1 MGISKRG
8 RDRKKNCTTT
18 WSYLKIGIHIK
29 LYNCKKSLRSKE
41 VDEEMSTLQILLD
54 RPSSLCITHVFM
66 FLKFDLQGVTGCRNR
81 NKKRFHNRDQAK
93 NLVKMY
99 DGQFP
104 EENLELYLDYY
115 EMTKEEFQ
123 DVINFWANKDILKFE
138 KGKWI
143 PKFEIV

>member
-1 MGISKRG
+1 MIYIFFGPPGAGKG
-8 RDRKKNCTTT
+8 T
-18 WSYLKIGIHIK
+18 
-29 LYNCKKSLRSKE
+29 
-41 VDEEMSTLQILLD
+41 
-54 RPSSLCITHVFM
+54 
-66 FLKFDLQGVTGCRNR
+66 
-81 NKKRFHNRDQAK
+81 QAK

-115 EMTKEEFQ
+115 KMTLEEFQ
-123 DVINFWANKDILKFE
+123 NVINFWANKDILKFE